1 MWSFFERTKGSIS
14 VFLILV
20 LMPMYTCVY
29 LAVDTARY
37 TAAETK
43 VNGAMKLTA
52 NAALADYDENLKKLY
67 GIFAMSQDEES
78 LIAELSSYF
87 SNMID
92 TSEVPFISDSFEN
105 VVYTEPAEFSAGYM
119 PESSLVNAN
128 ILENEIRSFM
138 KYRAPLKIAAET
150 AQKLDAFTQMSELA
164 AVFKYGTEYKEAL
177 SAADGALI
185 AVFDC
190 FPENSETNVETVKS
204 SLTDALSALPKL
216 EEQLSEISDESEAVS
231 KSISGLDEGETKVL
245 LQSEYGYLINLLSA
259 KGIEMLAAALKDDIQ
274 KLETA
279 SGIDGGAEELIS
291 NLSYFG
297 NDLYKFL
304 SNTYGNTENLVSK
317 DSAENL
323 NSNLERIASTD
334 LSGLYAICNEQCNY
348 EVSGLIQH
356 SVWQV
361 LYGDTGIPT
370 EPKEDETSQNA
381 ESFDFYSDNFASLE
395 SLFAELSD
403 KSKKLTQNAYESEYF
418 TEMFARFNTADTEKN
433 LLGIQYGNRN
443 YLLGEAEYIIFGEDW
458 MADNI
463 TRSVNT
469 IFAIRLLFNSF
480 FAFSNTEMQKAAN
493 AVASTLSGINGL
505 GVLLNKNLLLLTW
518 SMAESVTDISAL
530 CKGKSVPIYKNSE
543 TWNLDIGSISN
554 ALSET
559 VTHDNKETK
568 NTLSMTY
575 KDYLKLFAIAKM
587 YKSGE
592 KEKMMKRAAGVMQI
606 NCAQEDAIFD
616 ISRCY
621 TKVQLNSSV
630 RVGLHEIDKTEVYG
644 Y

>member
-1 MWSFFERTKGSIS
+1 MRSFFERTKGSIS

-43 VNGAMKLTA
+43 INGAMKLTA
-52 NAALADYDENLKKLY
+52 NAALADYNENLKKLY
-67 GIFAMSQDEES
+67 GIFAMSRDEET
-78 LIAELSSYF
+78 LIADLSSYF

-92 TSEVPFISDSFEN
+92 TSEVPFISNSFEN
-105 VVYTEPAEFSAGYM
+105 VVYTETAEFSAGYM
-119 PESSLVNAN
+119 PDSSLVNTN
-128 ILENEIRSFM
+128 ILENEICSFM

-150 AQKLDAFTQMSELA
+150 AQKFDAFAQFSELA
-164 AVFKYGTEYKEAL
+164 AIFKYGTEYKEAL
-177 SAADGALI
+177 SSADGALT

-190 FPENSETNVETVKS
+190 FPKNSEINVETVKS
-204 SLTDALSALPKL
+204 GLTGALNALPKL
-216 EEQLSEISDESEAVS
+216 EEQLNEISDESEAVS
-231 KSISGLDEGETKVL
+231 KSISNLDEGETKAL
-245 LQSEYGYLINLLSA
+245 LQSEYGYLTDLLST
-259 KGIEMLAAALKDDIQ
+259 KGIEMLVAALRDDIQ

-291 NLSYFG
+291 NLSYLENG
-297 NDLYKFL
+297 LYKFL
-304 SNTYGNTENLVSK
+304 SNTYGDAENSVSK
-317 DSAENL
+317 DSAENI
-323 NSNLERIASTD
+323 NSNLERIANTD
-334 LSGLYAICNEQCNY
+334 LSELYAICNEQCNY

-356 SVWQV
+356 SVWQA
-361 LYGDTGIPT
+361 LYGDTGIPN
-370 EPKEDETSQNA
+370 ESQEEKTPQNVGF
-381 ESFDFYSDNFASLE
+381 FDFCSDNFASLE
-395 SLFAELSD
+395 SLFAGLSIEAE
-403 KSKKLTQNAYESEYF
+403 KITQNAYESEYF
-418 TEMFARFNTADTEKN
+418 TEMFARFNTVDIEEN
-433 LLGIQYGNRN
+433 LLGIQYGSRN

-480 FAFSNTEMQKAAN
+480 FAFSNTEIQKTAH

-505 GVLLNKNLLLLTW
+505 GVLFNKNLLLLTW

-530 CKGKSVPIYKNSE
+530 CKGKSVPIYKTSE

-554 ALSET
+554 VISGT
-559 VTHDNKETK
+559 VTHDNKEAQ
-568 NTLSMTY
+568 NMLSMTY
-575 KDYLKLFAIAKM
+575 KDYLKLFALAKM
-587 YKSGE
+587 NKSDE
-592 KEKMMKRAAGVMQI
+592 KEKMLKRATGIMQI
-606 NCAQEDAIFD
+606 NCAQEDAVFN

-630 RVGLHEIDKTEVYG
+630 RVGMHEINKIEVYV